1 MLIVLFAMKMARNDQ
16 ASFSFPSGK
25 KKGGGKKERQKL
37 PTDRAPLGGKKKIDT
52 EDKGISFPVGER
64 STLKGSSMLG
74 GPPERSGNAATATKV
89 VRILKKCRHSTTQP
103 QHEQRNYLHFAA
115 SHSGRK

>member
-37 PTDRAPLGGKKKIDT
+37 PTDRAPLGGEKKKSIRKIKVFLFLSV
-52 EDKGISFPVGER
+52 KG
-64 STLKGSSMLG
+64 
-74 GPPERSGNAATATKV
+74 
-89 VRILKKCRHSTTQP
+89 
-103 QHEQRNYLHFAA
+103 QR
-115 SHSGRK
+115 